1 MTTNK
6 SPIVSDWSELR
17 RIVCKFVNWLE
28 LSGHGALSG
37 HHKCDSCNLLADAK
51 SVLGYPS
58 ELARALLS
66 IDGSHACALLGENLQ
81 DGEAEFVEIVYP
93 DGKNASNSYL
103 HERKAAFKALHNLQA
118 RLGLEITYA
127 LGSGL

>member
-1 MTTNK
+1 M
-6 SPIVSDWSELR
+6 SDSISDRER
-17 RIVCKFVNWLE
+17 QMFHLE
-28 LSGHGALSG
+28 
-37 HHKCDSCNLLADAK
+37 CDQLVDAK

-58 ELARALLS
+58 ELPRALLS

-103 HERKAAFKALHNLQA
+103 HERAAAFKALHNLRA

-127 LGSGL
+127 LGAGL